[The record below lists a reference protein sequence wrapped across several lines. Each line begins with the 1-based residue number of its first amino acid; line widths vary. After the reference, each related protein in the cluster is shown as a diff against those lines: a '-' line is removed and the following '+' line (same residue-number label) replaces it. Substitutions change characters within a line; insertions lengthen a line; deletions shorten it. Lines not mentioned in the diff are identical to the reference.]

1 MEKCPCGLDAP
12 FESCCEPL
20 INGTRNAETAEALMR
35 SRYSAYATGHID
47 YIIKTIVKN
56 KQEDQD
62 KNSIRKWSEK
72 SQWKQL
78 EVLNVEKGTA
88 EDDEGYVEFVAHY
101 ITDGNRQTHHEIAH
115 FTKDEN
121 KWYFNDAKFPSV
133 KQYIRETP
141 KPGRNEP
148 CPCGSGKK
156 YKKCCGK

>member
-20 INGTRNAETAEALMR
+20 INGTRTAETAEALMR

-47 YIIKTIVKN
+47 YIINTIVKS
-56 KQEDQD
+56 KQNEQD
-62 KNSIRKWSEK
+62 KNSIKKWSEK
-72 SQWKQL
+72 SEWKKL
-78 EVLNVEKGTA
+78 EVLNVEQGTS
-88 EDDEGYVEFVAHY
+88 EDDEGYVEFIAHY
-101 ITDGNRQTHHEIAH
+101 ITDGNRHTHHEIAH

-121 KWYFNDAKFPSV
+121 KWYFNDSKFPSV

-141 KPGRNEP
+141 KPGRNSP